1 MGAYWHGV
9 LTIYWKDLRLELRTR
24 ETISTLLVFSLLV
37 AFIFNFAF
45 DPTPRTI
52 LLVGPGIVWVAF
64 LFAGIL
70 GLGRTF
76 TAEKD
81 RGTLEGLLLA
91 PVGREVLYLGKT
103 LGVFTMM
110 LVVEALMLP
119 VFLVLYDLS
128 ILDPWFLL
136 IAGLA
141 TLGFAAVGTIFS
153 AIAMNTR
160 SREVM
165 LPLLFLP
172 VVLPV
177 VIAAVAATD
186 LVLEEKGWSDV
197 DRWVQLIV
205 VFDVAFLVL
214 SSVLFEHAL
223 EE

>member
-76 TAEKD
+76 TLEKD
-81 RGTLEGLLLA
+81 KGTLEGLLLA
-91 PVGREVLYLGKT
+91 PVGREVLYMGKT

-136 IAGLA
+136 VAGLA
-141 TLGFAAVGTIFS
+141 TLGFAAVGTVFS

>member
-45 DPTPRTI
+45 EPTPRTI

-76 TAEKD
+76 TLEKD
-81 RGTLEGLLLA
+81 KGTLEGLLLA
-91 PVGREVLYLGKT
+91 PVGREVLYMGKT

-136 IAGLA
+136 VAGLA
-141 TLGFAAVGTIFS
+141 TLGFAAVGTVFS

-177 VIAAVAATD
+177 VIAAVAVTG

-197 DRWVQLIV
+197 DRWVQLV
-205 VFDVAFLVL
+205 LVFDVTFLVL
-214 SSVLFEHAL
+214 SSLMFDLVL

>member
-52 LLVGPGIVWVAF
+52 ILVGPGIVWVAF

-76 TAEKD
+76 TLEKD
-81 RGTLEGLLLA
+81 KGTLEGLLLA
-91 PVGREVLYLGKT
+91 PVGREVLYMGKT

-136 IAGLA
+136 VAGLA
-141 TLGFAAVGTIFS
+141 TLGFAAVGTVFS

-177 VIAAVAATD
+177 VIAAVAATR
-186 LVLEEKGWSDV
+186 LALEEKGWRDV
-197 DRWVQLIV
+197 DQWVQLV
-205 VFDVAFLVL
+205 LVFDVAFLVL
-214 SSVLFEHAL
+214 SSVLFDLVL